1 MSHAKC
7 HHYGL
12 TLVEPEFS
20 SPITDLVLEL
30 DFLRKKELQGT
41 THPLIFFQLKHIF
54 HFLES
59 LGSARIE
66 GNNTTLAEYVETKV
80 QEGKNVP
87 EKIQEIQNI
96 ESAMD
101 FVDQVI
107 KDHPINRALISELHK
122 RVVHSLS
129 FSQGEGDRTPGA
141 YRKSNVQINHS
152 SHTPPEAFKVEEYMQ
167 ELYDFISNR
176 DSPKYDL
183 LKTALVH
190 HRFVWIHPFNNGNGR
205 TVRLLTYAMLVKQGF
220 NVHIG
225 RILNPTAVFCANRTS
240 YYDHLASADTGRKEG
255 LLKWCEYVLRGI
267 KTEIEKIDKLL
278 DYSYLS
284 KEILLPSLDDSLQRG
299 YVTAIEAKIL
309 LKAIHKQ
316 VIQAEDIKEVFP
328 EKAAPEISRQIR
340 KLIDKKILLPES
352 EGKRKYLIRFDQSY
366 LLRSVMS
373 TLSARGFVA
382 LRDQV

>member
-7 HHYGL
+7 HHYDL

-20 SPITDLVLEL
+20 SPITDLVIDL
-30 DFLRKKELQGT
+30 DFLRKKEFSGT
-41 THPLIFFQLKHIF
+41 THPVIFFQLKHIF

-66 GNNTTLAEYVETKV
+66 GNNTTLAEYIDSKV
-80 QEGKNVP
+80 QGGQKVP

-101 FVDQVI
+101 FIDQVI

-122 RVVHSLS
+122 RVVQNLS
-129 FSQGEGDRTPGA
+129 FSHGEGDRTPGA

-152 SHTPPEAFKVEEYMQ
+152 SHTPPEAFKIEEYMQ
-167 ELYDFISNR
+167 ELYAFISKR
-176 DSPKYDL
+176 DSPKFDL

-190 HRFVWIHPFNNGNGR
+190 HRFVWIHPFTNGNGR

-220 NVHIG
+220 NIHVG
-225 RILNPTAVFCANRTS
+225 RILNPTAVFCINRSS
-240 YYDHLASADTGRKEG
+240 YYDHLALADTGEKEG

-267 KTEIEKIDKLL
+267 KSEIEKIDKLL

-284 KEILLPSLDDSLQRG
+284 KEILLPSLEDALKKEYLTS
-299 YVTAIEAKIL
+299 VEAKIL
-309 LKAIHKQ
+309 QKAIHKQ
-316 VIQAEDIKEVFP
+316 LIQAEDIKELFP
-328 EKAAPEISRQIR
+328 GRASSEISRQIKR
-340 KLIDKKILLPES
+340 LLDKKILLPEG
-352 EGKRKYLIRFDQSY
+352 EGKRKYLIRFDQSS
-366 LLRSVMS
+366 LLRSVME
-373 TLSARGFVA
+373 TLSARGFVP